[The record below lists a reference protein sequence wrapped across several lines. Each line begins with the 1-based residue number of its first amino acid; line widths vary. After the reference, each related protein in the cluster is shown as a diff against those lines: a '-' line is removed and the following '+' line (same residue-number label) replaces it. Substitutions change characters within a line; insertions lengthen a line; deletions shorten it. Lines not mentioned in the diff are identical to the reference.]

1 MDPVT
6 AIHNSHLDGLEAF
19 LAIDPQLR
27 ALRRQALIYEPP
39 LIDRL
44 PVDAPGVYTL
54 GGARQIGKTTL
65 LKQWMARLVGRGVD
79 PRRMVFL
86 TGEQVD
92 DHHVLVRRLQ
102 EHLSFMP
109 ADGLLFVLLDEVTYI
124 REWDRAVKF
133 AADAG
138 LLERVVLVATGSDL
152 TIVREARSRFPGRR
166 GASAEVDFHLYPL
179 SFPESCRLRGV
190 VSGEELAC
198 LENGRAESLRQVDGA
213 GWDRVYGELQSY
225 LLHGGFLTA
234 MNDVAREGRAL
245 PATLAT
251 YSDWIRGDVLKRGKS
266 EHYLREVLGAVIARL
281 GGQVTWNALA
291 RDLSIDHP
299 QTVAD
304 YVHLLAAM
312 DALFVQPALL
322 EDGLAAAPK
331 KARKVMPTDPFIYH
345 AIRAWLEP
353 VTDPFVEQMRP
364 CTEDPVQASALVE
377 LCVVTHARRHFPCY
391 YVKAEG
397 EVDLAIVAGGR
408 VWPLE
413 VKWRRQ
419 VRPKDLKQVAKYPQ
433 AAIAAPTRGI
443 HELSGVAVIPVP
455 VALCRLAAGRLP
467 APQPDEG

>member
-1 MDPVT
+1 MDPLT

-19 LAIDPQLR
+19 LATDPQLR
-27 ALRRQALIYEPP
+27 ALRRQALVYEHPM
-39 LIDRL
+39 IDRL

-65 LKQWMARLVGRGVD
+65 LKQWMARLVGCGVD
-79 PRRMVFL
+79 PERIAFL
-86 TGEQVD
+86 TGELVD
-92 DHHVLVRRLQ
+92 DHHALVRRLQ
-102 EHLSFMP
+102 EHLAAMP
-109 ADGLLFVLLDEVTYI
+109 ASGPLYLLLDEVTYI
-124 REWDRAVKF
+124 REWDRAIKF
-133 AADAG
+133 AADSG
-138 LLERVVLVATGSDL
+138 LLERVTLLATGSDL

-190 VSGEELAC
+190 VSAEELAC
-198 LENGRAESLRQVDGA
+198 LEQGRAELLCQVDDA
-213 GWDRVYGELQSY
+213 GWDRVYSELQSY

-234 MNDVAREGRAL
+234 MNDIAREGRAL

-251 YSDWIRGDVLKRGKS
+251 YSDWIRGDVVKRGKS
-266 EHYLREVLGAVIARL
+266 EHSLREVLGAIVTRL

-304 YVHLLAAM
+304 YVQLLAAM
-312 DALFVQPALL
+312 DAVFVQPALL
-322 EDGLAAAPK
+322 EDRLGPAPK

-345 AIRAWLEP
+345 AVRAWLEP
-353 VTDPFVEQMRP
+353 VADPFAVQMQP
-364 CTEDPVQASALVE
+364 CAADPLCASALVE

-391 YVKAEG
+391 YIKAEG
-397 EVDLAIVAGGR
+397 EVDLALVADGR
-408 VWPLE
+408 FWPVE

-433 AAIAAPTRGI
+433 GVIAAPTRGA
-443 HELSGVAVIPVP
+443 HQLSGVAVIPLP
-455 VALCRLAAGRLP
+455 VVLCRLAAGRLP
-467 APQPDEG
+467 APPPHEA